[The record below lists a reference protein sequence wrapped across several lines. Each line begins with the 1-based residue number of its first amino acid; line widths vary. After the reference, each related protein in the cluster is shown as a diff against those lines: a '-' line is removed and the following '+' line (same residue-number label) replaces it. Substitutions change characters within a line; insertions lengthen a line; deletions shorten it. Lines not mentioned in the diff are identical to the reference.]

1 VTNAHVLSGAEKIE
15 VFVPPQAGTDPSRE
29 CAGEKDSDAVLLPRP
44 TSPARNTIPLQIPL
58 PPCFLTKGLS

>member
-15 VFVPPQAGTDPSRE
+15 AFVPPQAGTDPSRE

-44 TSPARNTIPLQIPL
+44 TSPARNAIPLQIPL
-58 PPCFLTKGLS
+58 PPVS